1 MIKVKKNVKKNVMLM
16 VPLLDQGGLER
27 ICAMTAKLL
36 TPHCNL
42 TLVVFSTKGMIY
54 DVSGVDVIDLNL
66 GSVPGK
72 IGKAVN
78 LLRRIRAIKKMK
90 RERGIEITY
99 SFGPS
104 ANLAN
109 VYARVKDK
117 IWVGIRGYGALDD
130 KKSMQRLCKRADK
143 VICCSKV
150 MAEDVKKY
158 YGAKDVTCL
167 YNPCD
172 VEMIKKLSEE
182 AVEPDMEKFFAD
194 DAPVVASMGREHD
207 VKGFWH
213 LIKAFALAKK
223 KIPALKLMIIGEG
236 TFKEYRKLAGD
247 LGVEQ
252 DVLFTGVQKNPFKYL
267 KRASLYVMTSISEGF
282 PNALIEAMAV
292 GLPALSVNCKTGPA
306 EIFLEDFRRGKDAHR
321 VIEGD
326 YGILLPVLNPQK
338 NLVVSC
344 MENEEEIMAEEIK
357 KVVFGGD
364 DIELMKKKSKL
375 RADMFSIDIY
385 EKEICDMIER
395 ELTM

>member
-1 MIKVKKNVKKNVMLM
+1 MKKNVMLL

-54 DVSGVDVIDLNL
+54 DVSGVDMIDLQL

-78 LLRRIRAIKKMK
+78 LLRRIRAIKKIK
-90 RERGIEITY
+90 RERHIEITY

-109 VYARVKDK
+109 VYAGVKDK
-117 IWVGIRGYGALDD
+117 IWVGIRGYGALEDSR
-130 KKSMQRLCKRADK
+130 SMQRLCKRADK
-143 VICCSKV
+143 VICCSRV

-172 VEMIKKLSEE
+172 VEMIKKLSKE

-236 TFKEYRKLAGD
+236 TFTEYKKLAKD
-247 LGVEQ
+247 LGVEK
-252 DVLFTGVQKNPFKYL
+252 DVLFTGVQKNPFKFL

-282 PNALIEAMAV
+282 PNALMEAMAV
-292 GLPALSVNCKTGPA
+292 GLPVLSVNCKTGPA
-306 EIFLEDFRRGKDAHR
+306 EILLEDYRKGADEHT
-321 VIEGD
+321 VIEGE
-326 YGILLPVLNPQK
+326 YGILLPVVNPRK
-338 NLVVSC
+338 DLDASFF
-344 MENEEEIMAEEIK
+344 EKEEEIMAEEMG
-357 KVVFGGD
+357 KVILNTSERTG
-364 DIELMKKKSKL
+364 MMSASQK
-375 RADMFSIDIY
+375 RAAFFSIQSYTKNMMTLLQFSD
-385 EKEICDMIER
+385 
-395 ELTM
+395 

>member
-1 MIKVKKNVKKNVMLM
+1 MIKVKKNVMLM

-158 YGAKDVTCL
+158 YGAKDVACL

-306 EIFLEDFRRGKDAHR
+306 EIFLEDFRRGKHAHT

-326 YGILLPVLNPQK
+326 YGVLLPVIKPDK
-338 NLVVSC
+338 NLTASHI
-344 MENEEEIMAEEIK
+344 ETEEEIMAEEIVK
-357 KVVFGGD
+357 ELTNQNKLKDRGILSLKRSRKFSKEQYVG
-364 DIELMKKKSKL
+364 ELMAL
-375 RADMFSIDIY
+375 
-385 EKEICDMIER
+385 IEGHP
-395 ELTM
+395 

>member
-1 MIKVKKNVKKNVMLM
+1 MIKVKKNVMLM

-78 LLRRIRAIKKMK
+78 LLRRIRAIKKIK

-194 DAPVVASMGREHD
+194 DAPIVASMGREHD

-306 EIFLEDFRRGKDAHR
+306 EIFLDDFRNGAEEHT
-321 VIEGD
+321 VIEGE
-326 YGILLPVLNPQK
+326 YGILLPIISPEK
-338 NLVVSC
+338 NLYADCV
-344 MENEEEIMAEEIK
+344 ENEERI
-357 KVVFGGD
+357 
-364 DIELMKKKSKL
+364 L
-375 RADMFSIDIY
+375 ADMIY
-385 EKEICDMIER
+385 EVLSDSAKYREMQAASRER
-395 ELTM
+395 ANLFSVNAYTERLLVYMDLS